1 MSPVFSMRHVT
12 GTTAVLLTLGTL
24 GWAAGCGGGGATG
37 TGGATTTA
45 TTASTTTS
53 GTGGGGTGG
62 DGPLASYTPAG
73 CAFSVAPRAEYLDFT
88 KGRPVNGATP
98 NIRRVRLG
106 LGGNVD
112 VGAAGR
118 ADPSTSIAVAWQTDD
133 GTLSTEIAWGT
144 DPDPAKWPAE
154 NRASGVTWRTPGL
167 AVLGD
172 EVMHEAYLCG
182 LTPAT
187 TYYYRVGGGP
197 AGSEVWSEVSSFAT
211 TPKPGPGKVTI
222 GVTGDSRG
230 EGQDAWRAV
239 SRRMNALSPTVQ
251 LFSGDMVNLA
261 VDQPAWEKWLDS
273 AWRDSDDSPLT
284 LSRLLM
290 LSTHGNHEN
299 HTTLFYGNLVLPQ
312 DQAKFPK
319 YAELFYSVDI
329 GPVHLVVVDD
339 AWIGDESGDPEYAAT
354 LTSWLEADLS
364 AANANREN
372 VPWIVTMHHHGEF
385 SSSAHGTDGDV
396 IRGRKY
402 FVPIWDKHHVDVALA
417 GHDHTYERSKILH
430 GPLMGPDDL
439 PSVQTDPKDGTVY
452 VVCAGVG
459 APAYGSGT
467 SAFTEVSH
475 DYKQGGAIGLY
486 GLITADE
493 HSFKLDAYELRPD
506 GSDPI
511 FDTLTINKP

>member
-1 MSPVFSMRHVT
+1 MIPCLSMKRVA
-12 GTTAVLLTLGTL
+12 GTAIALISV

-37 TGGATTTA
+37 TGGATTT
-45 TTASTTTS
+45 STTTATS
-53 GTGGGGTGG
+53 TTTGVAGGGGTGG
-62 DGPLASYTPAG
+62 EAPLASYAPAG
-73 CAFSVAPRAEYLDFT
+73 CAFSIAPRAEYLEFA
-88 KGRPVNGATP
+88 KGKPVNGATP

-133 GTLSTEIAWGT
+133 GTLSTEITWGS
-144 DPDPAKWPAE
+144 DPDPSTWPAS
-154 NRASGVTWRTPGL
+154 NRAGGVTWRTPGL
-167 AVLGD
+167 GALGD
-172 EVMHEAYLCG
+172 EVMHEVYLCG
-182 LTPAT
+182 LTPAA
-187 TYYYRVGGGP
+187 TYYYRVGGGA
-197 AGSEVWSEVSSFAT
+197 AGAEVWSEVSSFTT
-211 TPKPGPGKVTI
+211 TPKAGPTKVTI
-222 GVTGDSRG
+222 GVMGDSRG

-239 SRRMNALSPTVQ
+239 ARRMSTLSPTAQ
-251 LFSGDMVNLA
+251 IFSGDMVNLA
-261 VDQPAWEKWLDS
+261 IDQPAWEKWLDS
-273 AWRDSDDSPLT
+273 AWRDSDDKPLT
-284 LSRLLM
+284 LSRILM

-299 HTTLFYGNLVLPQ
+299 HTTLFYGNVVLPQ

-339 AWIGDESGDPEYAAT
+339 AWVGDEAGDPEYAGILGA
-354 LTSWLEADLS
+354 WLDADLT
-364 AANANREN
+364 AANANRAN

-385 SSSAHGTDGDV
+385 SSSSHGKDGDV

-417 GHDHTYERSKILH
+417 GHDHNYERSKILH
-430 GPLMGPDDL
+430 GPLMGPDDM
-439 PSVQTDPKDGTVY
+439 PSVQADPKDGTVY

-459 APAYGSGT
+459 APAYGSGV
-467 SAFTEVSH
+467 SAFTEVSR

-486 GLITADE
+486 GLITADDK
-493 HSFKLDAYELRPD
+493 SFKLDAYELRVD

-511 FDTLTINKP
+511 FDTLTLAKP